1 MILLVYS
8 YYLALVNKQ
17 FNPEKYILDKRIEYR
32 LWWNW
37 PVYYDCWWVV
47 TEVYRKMWYKW
58 NKISSKTLQCK
69 KSITL
74 AKKYDI
80 LINPNIHVALIT
92 SKYKNWS
99 VQILDYVNT
108 FHYPSYRYHGWINWT
123 YVLDKNCLLNL

>member
-1 MILLVYS
+1 MILILYS
-8 YYLALVNKQ
+8 YYLTLINKQ
-17 FNPEKYILDKRIEYR
+17 FNPEKYLLNKRVEYR

-37 PVYYDCWWVV
+37 PIYYDCWWIV

-58 NKISSKTLQCK
+58 NKISSKTIQCK
-69 KSITL
+69 KDITK

-80 LINPNIHVALIT
+80 LINPGLHVAFVT
-92 SKYKNWS
+92 SNYKDRS

-108 FHYPSYRYHGWINWT
+108 YHYPSYRLHWSINWT